1 MSFQTTSIGGVEYV
15 SRDQLEAA
23 MAETRR
29 QATRDGASRGM
40 TMTLDRI
47 KQSPQTRS
55 RIGIR

>member
-1 MSFQTTSIGGVEYV
+1 
-15 SRDQLEAA
+15 